1 MIHVDF
7 KEHNTNQIG
16 SGLPHSHLILA
27 SNVSTSGKEDI
38 LDFSSLTSIRSRIRL
53 RRNIMQRG
61 FRITNVSGA
70 GCSFYCVTVDDTLM
84 KQSFTISP
92 GKGKIFK
99 GTGSTAVR
107 RAGEN
112 RIGEETRN
120 LRSTLSDRPGT
131 GWQKNRIPAC

>member
-1 MIHVDF
+1 
-7 KEHNTNQIG
+7 
-16 SGLPHSHLILA
+16 
-27 SNVSTSGKEDI
+27 
-38 LDFSSLTSIRSRIRL
+38 
-53 RRNIMQRG
+53 MQRG

-70 GCSFYCVTVDDTLM
+70 GCSFYCATTVDDILIIRP
-84 KQSFTISP
+84 FTDFPSP
-92 GKGKIFK
+92 GRGKIFK
-99 GTGSTAVR
+99 GSGSTAVR